1 MGMYKRYSGEF
12 LSRRGVTWRIEIWQ
26 EAEVQFP
33 IVGELRFPA
42 DSPLNFEWAHT
53 DKEEVICGS
62 TATITIVSPG
72 DRSYEDLY
80 TIIPGSIR
88 MDAYRNGI
96 LYWSGTLDPEFYE
109 EPYSEA
115 KEYEVLLTFS
125 DFGIL
130 DRIKYHLSGIQTLY
144 DIVEHC
150 IALSG
155 MNQHGIRQDYIST
168 SLDENGAQLK
178 LADLSIRSENFYDED
193 GEACTLYE
201 ALEGILKPLGL
212 RMVQRMAQVWLYDL
226 NGLYTLAGT
235 KQVEWT
241 DCDQVMSTDKV
252 VNDVCITFSP
262 YAKSEL
268 MDGEVK
274 FEDEYSDETINL
286 TSQAPTSGP
295 ECYTYYP
302 DYEREWDYNNLS
314 FTIFL
319 SNQGSGLKEINSR
332 CRYFHIE
339 PLLGASE
346 AEGVAWGFYT
356 GGHGSL
362 RSGWPKRKL
371 NVPCEP
377 DGTILMRTNQMPVH
391 YLGSLD
397 RGKYLIRLSMDLLI
411 DARYN
416 PFEDSNVNNES
427 GNYDRLNVYANFV
440 MVPVNVLLKDEN
452 GRVTYHYSNKDVV
465 LRNDLTCSVNYQTK
479 GEWVTGEPTE
489 PKCWLSWYDKDDRR
503 RRCGVFGWKTNNHAI
518 GLTQEELKDSF
529 RETPSGQYMPYP
541 PSEGYLEVVVYS
553 GIRVY
558 DGHSLGATRTWDYVK
573 DIIRWMLYKAPKL
586 EVLKSN
592 TVLSAAESEDVEY
605 RGVLNENA
613 KEDLEID
620 TICGTMERPIP
631 TALGVYMK
639 SNGKELVKEMSR
651 AGRTTHAEQLLIG
664 TLYSQYASRKPKL
677 TGTVQLLNDVPL
689 CYTEACQGEKRFI
702 CLEDIQDAI
711 ADESSM
717 ELVELRP
724 DEYEEE

>member
-12 LSRRGVTWRIEIWQ
+12 LSRRGVTWRAEIWQ
-26 EAEVQFP
+26 EAEAQFP

-62 TATITIVSPG
+62 TATLTIVSPG
-72 DRSYEDLY
+72 DRTYEDLY
-80 TIIPGSIR
+80 TITPGSIR
-88 MDAYRNGI
+88 MDAYRNGV

-115 KEYEVLLTFS
+115 KEYEVQLTFS

-130 DRIKYHLSGIQTLY
+130 DRIKYRLSGIQTLLG
-144 DIVEHC
+144 IVEHC
-150 IALSG
+150 VAISG
-155 MNQHGIRQDYIST
+155 MNQNGICQDYIST
-168 SLDENGAQLK
+168 SLDVNGAQLD

-193 GEACTLYE
+193 GEASTLYE
-201 ALEGILKPLGL
+201 VLEGILQPLGI

-262 YAKSEL
+262 YAESEL

-274 FEDEYSDETINL
+274 FEDEYSEDTINL
-286 TSQAPTSGP
+286 TSQAPTSGT
-295 ECYTYYP
+295 ECYTFYP
-302 DYEREWDYNNLS
+302 DYEREWDYDNLS

-362 RSGWPKRKL
+362 STGWPKRKL
-371 NVPCEP
+371 NAPCEP
-377 DGTILMRTNQMPVH
+377 DGTILMRTKQMPVH
-391 YLGSLD
+391 YLDSFD
-397 RGKYLIRLSMDLLI
+397 RGKYLLRLSMDLLL

-416 PFEDSNVNNES
+416 PFEDSSGNNES
-427 GNYDRLNVYANFV
+427 GNYDRLNVYANYV
-440 MVPVNVLLKDEN
+440 MVPVNVLLKDES
-452 GRVTYHYSNKDVV
+452 GRVTYHYSNAEVV
-465 LRNDLTCSVNYQTK
+465 TSPDLTPSINYQTK
-479 GEWVTGEPTE
+479 GEWVAGEPKE
-489 PKCWLSWYDKDDRR
+489 PKCWLAWYDKDDRK
-503 RRCGVFGWKTNNHAI
+503 RRCGVLGWKTNSHAI

-541 PSEGYLEVVVYS
+541 PSEGYIEVVVYS
-553 GIRVY
+553 GIIVY
-558 DGHSLGATRTWDYVK
+558 DGHIFATRTWDYVK

-592 TVLSAAESEDVEY
+592 AVLSAAESEDVEY

-620 TICGTMERPIP
+620 TICGTMERPTP

-639 SNGKELVKEMSR
+639 SSDKELVKEMSR

-664 TLYSQYASRKPKL
+664 TLYSQYASRKTKL